1 MVKTYK
7 VITAKNEK
15 EIEDMINELVADGWE
30 VDKFG
35 YAIRLKLG
43 ETSSPKEY
51 ECVQVGHHKDVGKQ
65 IMQWQKNGWR
75 LHMYSCAQV
84 SVGADAYHYLLF
96 ERGE

>member
-7 VITAKNEK
+7 VITAKKEK

-43 ETSSPKEY
+43 ETSSPWALMVKE
-51 ECVQVGHHKDVGKQ
+51 K
-65 IMQWQKNGWR
+65 
-75 LHMYSCAQV
+75 
-84 SVGADAYHYLLF
+84 
-96 ERGE
+96 